1 MCRRVTLNLLLNRIT
16 NINFYYQL
24 FKILKFFYTAVDR
37 ILDIFFGY
45 SLVSGWQQERS
56 TSTNLKK
63 NKFCK
68 KSANLTKIL
77 ARGPYPPS
85 YIVTHDSLTLKYY
98 ILKHEEYVDPED
110 YILKNDLV
118 TLMGLDENKVW
129 FAVSSPQEDPCDIRK
144 FPFLFMGQYYT
155 AQKMLILDHATF
167 HKMAEKSLG
176 PSKNCILISH
186 TGRCGSTLLNQVS

>member
-1 MCRRVTLNLLLNRIT
+1 MGRRGTLNLLLNRI

-24 FKILKFFYTAVDR
+24 FKFLKLFYMIVDY

-45 SLVSGWQQERS
+45 SLVSGWQQEHS
-56 TSTNLKK
+56 NLLKK
-63 NKFCK
+63 EFFK

-110 YILKNDLV
+110 YILNNDFV
-118 TLMGLDENKVW
+118 TLMGLDENKGAQS
-129 FAVSSPQEDPCDIRK
+129 FTSLIADLCQEINIVSFFSRRFNGT
-144 FPFLFMGQYYT
+144 FP
-155 AQKMLILDHATF
+155 
-167 HKMAEKSLG
+167 
-176 PSKNCILISH
+176 
-186 TGRCGSTLLNQVS
+186 